1 MCKGQ
6 KKDRQTTRCDAYCAY
21 LPRVP
26 APASFLS
33 RPGITDRDLKFD
45 RSMNRNLPR
54 SIIRSFLDPFHAMP
68 CQAKPSQAT
77 SPFYSCLFHFTRDV
91 LTEIINFQHSIS
103 IQSYLKLQVSETL
116 GFSRVFITNNRHP
129 LDRPAGLKVPQ
140 ELFGRRAVIHLPH
153 INRCPVAVFRGNPT
167 GGLSVAAVVVGITVG
182 VVSPTLLFLFQI
194 VRFLGDSS
202 GFRLHALDFF
212 LEFFEVFLV
221 VFLRNRFRCFFRG
234 FFAHCS
240 LVFLQ
245 YVSG

>member
-1 MCKGQ
+1 MVVTPSAK
-6 KKDRQTTRCDAYCAY
+6 TTSSTTASVSTAVASAKTTSSTAASSVTSSTPAKTSAPSTATFFTAATGTLLVVVISRHVDAF
-21 LPRVP
+21 R
-26 APASFLS
+26 
-33 RPGITDRDLKFD
+33 GDLEIPSLEF
-45 RSMNRNLPR
+45 R
-54 SIIRSFLDPFHAMP
+54 SIQLDGI
-68 CQAKPSQAT
+68 
-77 SPFYSCLFHFTRDV
+77 LDRG
-91 LTEIINFQHSIS
+91 LR
-103 IQSYLKLQVSETL
+103 LKLQVSETL